1 MIKLEKGQ
9 LLEAYDD
16 ICVMN
21 TGEYQDT
28 DLVDFC
34 YVSAPETSVFQF
46 QADFVKAHL
55 REM

>member
-1 MIKLEKGQ
+1 MKLEKGQ

-16 ICVMN
+16 ICIMT

-34 YVSAPETSVFQF
+34 YVDTPDVPVFQF